1 VNQLKAKVIHIKNV
15 DTLHYLTFSMNQQVI
30 HMLSLEL
37 EPKLEI
43 GTLVHLTVKST
54 HVAISKN
61 LNGLLSLDNRLKG
74 TIVSIENGEILSSI
88 CLDIEGFLVES
99 IISVESKEVMNLK
112 INDEVLVLI
121 NSSEISMLREK

>member
-15 DTLHYLTFSMNQQVI
+15 DTLHYLTFSLNQQVI

-37 EPKLEI
+37 EPRLEI
-43 GTLVHLTVKST
+43 GTIVHLTVKST

-61 LNGLLSLDNRLKG
+61 LNGLISLDNRLKG

-99 IISVESKEVMNLK
+99 IISVESRKIMNLK
-112 INDEVLVLI
+112 INDDVLVLI
-121 NSSEISMLREK
+121 NSSDISMIREK